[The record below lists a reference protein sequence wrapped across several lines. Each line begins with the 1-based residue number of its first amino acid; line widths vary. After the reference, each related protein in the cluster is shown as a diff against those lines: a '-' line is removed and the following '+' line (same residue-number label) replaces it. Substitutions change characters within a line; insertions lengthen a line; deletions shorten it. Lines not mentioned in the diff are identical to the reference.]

1 MFNYL
6 RKFIHRF
13 TLAVPLVLSLNGIA
27 QATNIAIHYVHQ
39 QPPVRALLSTLVKP
53 AQDSGLAG
61 VRLAIKD
68 ANTTGRFIN
77 QHFELT
83 QFDSADSKLV
93 IENIIGQYQ
102 LGNQLFVVDVDTAT
116 LIAINHW
123 AQDKS
128 VLIFNIA
135 NSADQLRTEQCAS
148 SMLHTIPS
156 DAMRADAL
164 AQWLLYR
171 RFTKVLVVQGQYP
184 EDTALVDAFTRSAKR
199 LGIKI
204 IDHKVWA
211 FDSDLR
217 RSASQEMPLF
227 TQTSSDYDVVFVA
240 DRAKDF
246 AQYLPFNTYLPRP
259 VIGSAGLEPLA
270 WHWSIEQW
278 GAAQLQNRFQRLA
291 KRLMNE
297 TDFGGYLALRSIAQA
312 AQDSAKQ
319 KQAKQA
325 SPLTADRI
333 IDYLRS
339 DQLHLAAYLG
349 RKLSFRSWNG
359 QLRMPIALV
368 HPAALISQSPQPGF
382 LHPKNELDTL
392 GFDQVGSGCAINQG

>member
-6 RKFIHRF
+6 RKFIRRL
-13 TLAVPLVLSLNGIA
+13 TLAIPLMLSLNGMA

-93 IENIIGQYQ
+93 IENIISQYQ
-102 LGNQLFVVDVDTAT
+102 LGNQLFVVDVDTVT
-116 LIAINHW
+116 LIAINNW
-123 AQDKS
+123 AQDKP

-135 NSADQLRTEQCAS
+135 NAADQLRTGQCAS

-171 RFTKVLVVQGQYP
+171 RFTKVLIVQGQYP

-204 IDHKVWA
+204 IDHKIWA

-291 KRLMNE
+291 
-297 TDFGGYLALRSIAQA
+297 SIAQA

-319 KQAKQA
+319 TEAKQA
-325 SPLTADRI
+325 APLTANRI

-349 RKLSFRSWNG
+349 RKLSFRQWNG

-392 GFDQVGSGCAINQG
+392 GFDQVGSGCSINQG